1 MIRSLTG
8 TLAFVLAL
16 GSAVDAHHA
25 ITAIYDNSKP
35 ITLQGTVVEF
45 HFVNPH
51 PFLTIDVVDDRGT
64 HQSWQLEMDNRFELV
79 DVGMNGDTFKTGERV
94 VVRGG
99 PARGRSNAV
108 YALRID
114 RPSDGFRYEQVGTS
128 PRITRGR

>member
-1 MIRSLTG
+1 MRFWSMMVM
-8 TLAFVLAL
+8 LAFGATL
-16 GSAVDAHHA
+16 DAHHA
-25 ITAIYDNSKP
+25 ISAIYDNSKP

-51 PFLTIDVVDDRGT
+51 PLLTIDVVDDRGT

-79 DVGMNGDTFKTGERV
+79 DVGMSSDTFKGGDRV

-128 PRITRGR
+128 PRITRAR

>member
-1 MIRSLTG
+1 MRRLSLTLG
-8 TLAFVLAL
+8 VLAIGVTL
-16 GSAVDAHHA
+16 DAHHA
-25 ITAIYDNSKP
+25 ISAIYDNSKP
-35 ITLQGTVVEF
+35 ITIQGTVVEF

-51 PFLTIDVVDDRGT
+51 PYLTVDVVDERGKS
-64 HQSWQLEMDNRFELV
+64 QMWQLEMDNRFELV
-79 DVGMNGDTFKTGERV
+79 DVGMTADTYKPGDRL

-128 PRITRGR
+128 PRITRAR